1 MADPVWTNQ
10 YNTSLD
16 PDQNG
21 TFTQQVGQYNPAS
34 TLNII
39 KTGQQANRRL
49 EITGSSTSSGAVWIT
64 SQVPTLDPNVGV
76 TIESLVQVSGDDQCN
91 FGYELTFLDRAIGL
105 QVHQNRITVQVQDG
119 QGLHIFNTAD
129 NSGQTR
135 VRLTYGAGNANV
147 YRNAVLLGTIAV
159 PSTPFPSQRVL
170 YWQEGQGTV
179 IIRELK
185 YFVGGAV
192 VA

>member
-10 YNTSLD
+10 YNTALG
-16 PDQNG
+16 PEQNG
-21 TFTQQVGQYNPAS
+21 TFTQNLAS
-34 TLNII
+34 YSVASSINSITS
-39 KTGQQANRRL
+39 GSPANRRL
-49 EITGSSTSSGAVWIT
+49 EITGGNVNAGAVWLT
-64 SQVPTLDPNVGV
+64 SQVPTLDPTIGT

-105 QVHQNRITVQVQDG
+105 QVHQNRITVQVLDG

-135 VRLTYGAGNANV
+135 VRLTYAVGIASI
-147 YRNAVLLGTIAV
+147 YRNAVLLGTIPV
-159 PSTPFPSQRVL
+159 PSSPFQSQRVL
-170 YWQEGQGTV
+170 YWQEGLGSVT
-179 IIRELK
+179 IRELK

-192 VA
+192 AP